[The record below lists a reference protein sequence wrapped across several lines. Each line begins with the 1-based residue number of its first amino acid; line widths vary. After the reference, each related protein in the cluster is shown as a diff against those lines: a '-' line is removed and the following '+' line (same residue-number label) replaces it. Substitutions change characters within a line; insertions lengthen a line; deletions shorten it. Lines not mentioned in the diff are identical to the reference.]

1 MNWKKELS
9 QRFRLSELLK
19 YLASIPEGGD
29 QRIPPLSELSKEL
42 GISVATLREQLEAAR
57 LLGIVE
63 IKPKAGIHKTGYSLK
78 PAFSASLSYAVE
90 TNPNIFSHLANLRKH
105 LESAYFVEAVQLLST
120 SDIDFL
126 SGLIKKA
133 QEKIRSIP
141 PQLPSTEHRE
151 LHLGIYK
158 RLNNPFVLSIME
170 VYWDLYRST
179 GLEIYPEMTYVDR
192 VWQYHQRIVDAIRQG
207 NAPLGLQILIEHLDL
222 ISQRE
227 RLAPRLSFE

>member
-1 MNWKKELS
+1 M
-9 QRFRLSELLK
+9 SELLK
-19 YLASIPEGGD
+19 YFAAIPEGSD
-29 QRIPPLSELSKEL
+29 QRIPPLSELSKQL
-42 GISVATLREQLEAAR
+42 GISVATLREQLEVAR

-78 PAFSASLSYAVE
+78 PALLASLTYAVDC
-90 TNPNIFSHLANLRKH
+90 NSQLFAHLSSLRKH
-105 LESAYFVEAVQLLST
+105 LEAAYFIEAVQLLST
-120 SDIDFL
+120 SDIEYLTFL
-126 SGLIKKA
+126 NKKA

-141 PQLPSTEHRE
+141 PQLPNAEHRE
-151 LHLGIYK
+151 FHLGIYR
-158 RLNNPFVLSIME
+158 RLNNPFVTSVLE

-179 GLEIYPEMTYVDR
+179 GLEIYPEMTYIDR

-207 NAPLGLQILIEHLDL
+207 NLNLGMQILVEHMDL

>member
-1 MNWKKELS
+1 M
-9 QRFRLSELLK
+9 SELLK
-19 YLASIPEGGD
+19 YFASIPESSD
-29 QRIPPLSELSKEL
+29 QRIPPLSELSKQL
-42 GISVATLREQLEAAR
+42 GISVATLREQLEVAR

-78 PAFSASLSYAVE
+78 PALLASLTYAVDC
-90 TNPNIFSHLANLRKH
+90 NSQLFAHLSSLRKH
-105 LESAYFVEAVQLLST
+105 LEAAYFIEAVQLLST
-120 SDIDFL
+120 SDIEYL
-126 SGLIKKA
+126 TLLNKKA

-141 PQLPSTEHRE
+141 PQLPNVEHRE
-151 LHLGIYK
+151 FHLGIYR
-158 RLNNPFVLSIME
+158 RLNNPFVTSILE

-179 GLEIYPEMTYVDR
+179 GLEIYPEMIYIDR

-207 NAPLGLQILIEHLDL
+207 NLNLGMQILIEHMDL

>member
-1 MNWKKELS
+1 M
-9 QRFRLSELLK
+9 SELLK
-19 YLASIPEGGD
+19 YFAAIPEGSD
-29 QRIPPLSELSKEL
+29 QRIPPLSELSKQL
-42 GISVATLREQLEAAR
+42 GISVATLREQLEVAR

-78 PAFSASLSYAVE
+78 PALLASLTYAVDCNSQLF
-90 TNPNIFSHLANLRKH
+90 THLSSLRKH
-105 LESAYFVEAVQLLST
+105 LEAAYFIEAVQLLST
-120 SDIDFL
+120 SDIEYL
-126 SGLIKKA
+126 TLLNKRA

-141 PQLPSTEHRE
+141 PQLPNAEHRDF
-151 LHLGIYK
+151 HLGIYR
-158 RLNNPFVLSIME
+158 RLNNPFVTSVLE

-179 GLEIYPEMTYVDR
+179 GLEIYPEMTYIDR

-207 NAPLGLQILIEHLDL
+207 NLNLGMQILVEHMDL